1 MCIVFVCVQFV
12 TNFGCHYNQSGLLK
26 IEILILLR
34 LARFQNLGTPCL
46 LLGRTLYTR
55 YPIVAR
61 AWPSASR
68 EQRYLAYKEGPDG
81 GVGASEEGP
90 AKLKERGS
98 PARRQTSYDVLVPVV
113 YKKYPICYRRA
124 LVQCAREQI
133 YLAHNGSSRTA
144 RREQVCYEY
153 LITGDRARH

>member
-1 MCIVFVCVQFV
+1 MQFV

-113 YKKYPICYRRA
+113 YKNTLSAIVARWSSARASKYILHTMVPAGR
-124 LVQCAREQI
+124 LEE
-133 YLAHNGSSRTA
+133 SKFF
-144 RREQVCYEY
+144 YES
-153 LITGDRARH
+153 LIIVDRARH